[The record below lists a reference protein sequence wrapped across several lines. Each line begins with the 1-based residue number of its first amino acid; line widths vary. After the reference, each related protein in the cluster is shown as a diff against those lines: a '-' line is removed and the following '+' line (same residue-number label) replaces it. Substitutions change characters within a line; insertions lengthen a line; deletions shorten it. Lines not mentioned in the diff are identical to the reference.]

1 MLAAYPTLS
10 PHAHISSSYAYVDYS
25 HISGLQR
32 WMQVLL
38 HISAYDINCQYRINF
53 ATRMKAFREK
63 FTGHLSSI
71 TQTYFP
77 PTILGIGKFHLPA
90 HIPSCRFKYSFN
102 WLPGVG
108 MTDGEAL
115 ERIWSFLNALAA
127 RAKEMTSGHRHDFL
141 NDVFNDM
148 NIRRLCGLREYH
160 CTGWQVYV

>member
-1 MLAAYPTLS
+1 M
-10 PHAHISSSYAYVDYS
+10 
-25 HISGLQR
+25 
-32 WMQVLL
+32 LL

-53 ATRMKAFREK
+53 AQRMKTFREK
-63 FTGHLSSI
+63 FTGCLPSI
-71 TQTYFP
+71 TQTNFP

-115 ERIWSFLNALAA
+115 ERIWSFLNALAK

-148 NIRRLCGLREYH
+148 NIRRLCGLREYSS
-160 CTGWQVYV
+160 TGMHISN